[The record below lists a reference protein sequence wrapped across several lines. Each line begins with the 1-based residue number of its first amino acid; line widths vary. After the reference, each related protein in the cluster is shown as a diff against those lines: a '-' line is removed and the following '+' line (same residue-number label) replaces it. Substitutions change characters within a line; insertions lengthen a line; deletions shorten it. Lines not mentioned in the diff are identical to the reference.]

1 MRNVS
6 SRDKHTVEEV
16 LGQGVVRHEL
26 GDEQP
31 LAALAAAP
39 DQVGQAE
46 TPQQPNSPR
55 LLLQPTETN
64 RANQSINR
72 MLRAR
77 GAASRTYDPIM
88 AV

>member
-6 SRDKHTVEEV
+6 SRNKHTVEEV

-31 LAALAAAP
+31 LAALAAAA
-39 DQVGQAE
+39 DEVGQAA

-55 LLLQPTETN
+55 LLLQPTEKKTGPI
-64 RANQSINR
+64 NQPD
-72 MLRAR
+72 
-77 GAASRTYDPIM
+77 AASKRCC
-88 AV
+88 